1 MRWPTAAALTVALLG
16 HAAAALAFPWD
27 KDMVDQQSV
36 KPQEAPVPAAPLAA
50 VPVSGAETLPAP
62 DTEQGMFDAKEAAAE
77 LPNPVAATSES
88 LGRGRALYEMNCL
101 PCHGNTGRGDG
112 PVGLLF
118 DPSPA
123 DLTDEYTQA
132 QADGQIFFTLT
143 RGRGAMPF
151 YRDSLSQEERWHV
164 INYLKTEF
172 GAR

>member
-1 MRWPTAAALTVALLG
+1 
-16 HAAAALAFPWD
+16 
-27 KDMVDQQSV
+27 
-36 KPQEAPVPAAPLAA
+36 
-50 VPVSGAETLPAP
+50 
-62 DTEQGMFDAKEAAAE
+62 
-77 LPNPVAATSES
+77 
-88 LGRGRALYEMNCL
+88 MNCL